1 MLPRLAAYCLVVV
14 FARINAADCVAK
26 EAGQKTRQRSVVFAT
41 LEEALGDH
49 EVELTLWGYLLTHV
63 SPHPRACVR
72 TGSPGLRCCFVTRLV
87 LKAHCQVG
95 PMVQSPKARLV
106 QGHKPRQPL
115 QFHGR
120 SVAFDRL
127 QRILLHVAMLAAL
140 MMTAMFVLP
149 RWLWTWVSQAALQW
163 LRLVGEGLVLLLCQR
178 WPRGC
183 CQMAVVAQEVKAVG
197 AVTFVVCLRLHLLG
211 VYCQTVAV
219 FLEVM
224 GDGVVVLVVQVA
236 PQAIGELPMVAGQ
249 HLAPCD

>member
-14 FARINAADCVAK
+14 FARISAADCVAK

-127 QRILLHVAMLAAL
+127 QETPLHVVTHPAAL
-140 MMTAMFVLP
+140 MAVTISLF
-149 RWLWTWVSQAALQW
+149 QW
-163 LRLVGEGLVLLLCQR
+163 LQ
-178 WPRGC
+178 
-183 CQMAVVAQEVKAVG
+183 K
-197 AVTFVVCLRLHLLG
+197 
-211 VYCQTVAV
+211 
-219 FLEVM
+219 
-224 GDGVVVLVVQVA
+224 QVHSA
-236 PQAIGELPMVAGQ
+236 L
-249 HLAPCD
+249 